1 MVRPTVLLMLAM
13 LLLSTVESAEVYRW
27 TDENGQV
34 HFSQRPPPRDAQLLQ
49 LPESG
54 PGHTDADTDLMRRRE
69 RERRLLESYEYE
81 RSQKEARRAREA
93 DARQQAA
100 QRCSRLQQHWRR
112 LSHPGPVYI
121 RRDNGERQ
129 YLSDAQREA
138 EQAKVRPA
146 YVQACGREP

>member
-1 MVRPTVLLMLAM
+1 M
-13 LLLSTVESAEVYRW
+13 LLLATAESAEVFRW

-34 HFSQRPPPRDAQLLQ
+34 HFSQRPPPRDAQRLQ
-49 LPESG
+49 LPERA
-54 PGHTDADTDLMRRRE
+54 PGHTGSDEELMRRRE

-81 RSQKEARRAREA
+81 RSQERAREAREA
-93 DARQQAA
+93 DARQEVAE
-100 QRCSRLQQHWRR
+100 RCTRLQQYWRR

-121 RRDNGERQ
+121 RRDDGERD

-138 EQAKVRPA
+138 EQARIRPA